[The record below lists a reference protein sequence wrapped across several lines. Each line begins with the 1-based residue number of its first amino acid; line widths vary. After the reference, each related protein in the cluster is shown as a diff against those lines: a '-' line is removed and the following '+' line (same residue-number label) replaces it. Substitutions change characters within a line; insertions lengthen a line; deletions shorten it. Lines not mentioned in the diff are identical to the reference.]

1 MVRIGG
7 CTCVLALSVVLGAL
21 PATSAEDSEAM
32 ARIEGVLYIDG
43 QPASGK
49 VKLEYL
55 DRARSGDAPD
65 AVTTGAD
72 GSFAFSAVQPGGV
85 RVGWFREMTVRRGD
99 GAFPSWTSSHT
110 NTLFLEPGESVH
122 IDIGKGGRTVT
133 GKMVV
138 PEDSD
143 LEVDWLNAST
153 RRLSA
158 DISWPA
164 APEGLS
170 REERSE
176 WYKKFRESEEGQE
189 LQETQRMYVVDVDQ
203 DGSFRVNNVAPGAY
217 TLWIDVA
224 KYGADGELLVTGQV
238 AEAVSVPTG
247 DGEDPIDV
255 GTLPAKLYKQLAV
268 GDAAPDFQATT
279 LDGKTITLADF
290 AGKYLLLDFWAT
302 WCGPCIG
309 EMPHMKELY
318 AEYGDNPK
326 FAMVG
331 LSLDGDKSA
340 LEQYV
345 AKEELGWIQGHL
357 GKWSETDV
365 PDYFGVRGIPS
376 VFLIGPDGKILEKKL
391 RGSRTADAV
400 AKALGE

>member
-7 CTCVLALSVVLGAL
+7 CTCVLALCVVLGAL
-21 PATSAEDSEAM
+21 TAASADDNEAM

-49 VKLEYL
+49 LSVEYL
-55 DRARSGDAPD
+55 DRSQSGDAPEI
-65 AVTTGAD
+65 VTAGED

-85 RVGWFREMTVRRGD
+85 RVGWFREMKDRRGN
-99 GAFPSWTSSHT
+99 GTFPSWKLSHT
-110 NTLFLEPGESVH
+110 RTLFLEPGESVQ

-143 LEVDWLNAST
+143 LEVDWLSASS
-153 RRLSA
+153 RRLYT

-170 REERSE
+170 REERST
-176 WYKKFRESEEGQE
+176 WYKAFRDSEEGRKIQE
-189 LQETQRMYVVDVDQ
+189 SQRFYVVDVEK
-203 DGSFRVNNVAPGAY
+203 DGTFRANNVAPGTY

-224 KYGADGELLVTGQV
+224 KYGTDGELLVTGQV
-238 AEAVSVPTG
+238 ADAVRVPRG
-247 DGEDPIDV
+247 DGKDPIDV
-255 GTLPAKLYKQLAV
+255 GALPAKLYKQLVV
-268 GDAAPDFQATT
+268 GDAAPDFRATT

-309 EMPHMKELY
+309 EMPHMKALY
-318 AEYGDNPK
+318 AEHGDNPK

-331 LSLDGDKSA
+331 LSLDHEKSA
-340 LEQYV
+340 LEKYV
-345 AKEELGWIQGHL
+345 KKEELGWIQGYL
-357 GKWSETDV
+357 GKWSESDV
-365 PDYFGVRGIPS
+365 PDNFGVRGIPS
-376 VFLIGPDGKILEKKL
+376 VFLIGPDGTIVEKKL
-391 RGSRTADAV
+391 RGERTADAV
-400 AKALGE
+400 AKALAE